1 MMKKNILLI
10 NNYLDELIPNPICEL
25 NYQKDYELVIAVM
38 LSAQTTD
45 KGVNKV
51 TSILFKKYNSL
62 EKLAGSN
69 IEDIKEIIKPIG
81 NYNKKANNI
90 IEISK
95 ILINKYKK
103 QVPKTYEELEVLPGI
118 GRKSANV
125 VRSEIYKIPSFA
137 VDTHVIRVTNRL
149 GLVKTKDPVII
160 EKELEK
166 IFKKRDW
173 IRKHQQLVLFGR
185 YYCKAKNPD
194 CQNCKLLNICLKK
207 DWRFQSFLILL

>member
-25 NYQKDYELVIAVM
+25 NYQKAYELVIAVM

-51 TSILFKKYNSL
+51 TSILFQKYNSL
-62 EKLAGSN
+62 EKLASSN

-103 QVPKTYEELEVLPGI
+103 QIPKTYEELEVLPGI

-125 VRSEIYKIPSFA
+125 IRSEIYKIPSFA

-166 IFKKRDW
+166 IFKKSDW

-207 DWRFQSFLILL
+207 D

>member
-51 TSILFKKYNSL
+51 TSILFQKYNSL
-62 EKLAGSN
+62 EKLASSN

-103 QVPKTYEELEVLPGI
+103 QIPKTYEELEVLPGI

-125 VRSEIYKIPSFA
+125 IRSEIYKIPSFA

-166 IFKKRDW
+166 IFKKSDW

-194 CQNCKLLNICLKK
+194 CKNCKLMNICLKK
-207 DWRFQSFLILL
+207 D

>member
-51 TSILFKKYNSL
+51 TSILFQKYNSL
-62 EKLAGSN
+62 EKLASSN

-103 QVPKTYEELEVLPGI
+103 QVPKTYEELEILPGI

-125 VRSEIYKIPSFA
+125 IRSEIYKIPSFA

-166 IFKKRDW
+166 IFKKSDW

-185 YYCKAKNPD
+185 YYCKAKNPN

-207 DWRFQSFLILL
+207 D

>member
-51 TSILFKKYNSL
+51 TSILFQKYNSL
-62 EKLAGSN
+62 EKLASSN

-103 QVPKTYEELEVLPGI
+103 QVPKTYEELEILPGI
-118 GRKSANV
+118 GRKAANV
-125 VRSEIYKIPSFA
+125 IRSEIYKIPSFA

-166 IFKKRDW
+166 IFKKSDW

-185 YYCKAKNPD
+185 YYCKAKNPN
-194 CQNCKLLNICLKK
+194 CKNCKLLNICLKK
-207 DWRFQSFLILL
+207 D

>member
-62 EKLAGSN
+62 EKLASSN

-95 ILINKYKK
+95 ILINKYNK

-125 VRSEIYKIPSFA
+125 IRSEIYKIPSFA

-194 CQNCKLLNICLKK
+194 CKNCKLMNICLKK
-207 DWRFQSFLILL
+207 D

>member
-95 ILINKYKK
+95 ILINKYNK
-103 QVPKTYEELEVLPGI
+103 QVPKTYEELEILPGI

-125 VRSEIYKIPSFA
+125 IRSEIYKIPSFA

-166 IFKKRDW
+166 IFKKSDW

-194 CQNCKLLNICLKK
+194 CKNCKLINICLKK
-207 DWRFQSFLILL
+207 D

>member
-51 TSILFKKYNSL
+51 TSILFQKYNSL

-95 ILINKYKK
+95 ILINKYNK
-103 QVPKTYEELEVLPGI
+103 QVPKTYEELEILPGI

-125 VRSEIYKIPSFA
+125 IRSEIYKIPSFA

-166 IFKKRDW
+166 IFKKSDW

-207 DWRFQSFLILL
+207 D

>member
-103 QVPKTYEELEVLPGI
+103 QVPKTYEELEILPGI

-125 VRSEIYKIPSFA
+125 IRSEIYKIPSFA

-166 IFKKRDW
+166 IFKKSDW

-194 CQNCKLLNICLKK
+194 CKNCKLINICLKK
-207 DWRFQSFLILL
+207 D

>member
-51 TSILFKKYNSL
+51 TSILFQKYNSL
-62 EKLAGSN
+62 EKLASSN

-81 NYNKKANNI
+81 NYNKKASNI

-103 QVPKTYEELEVLPGI
+103 QVPKTYEELEILPGI

-125 VRSEIYKIPSFA
+125 IRSEIYKIPSFA

-160 EKELEK
+160 EEELEK
-166 IFKKRDW
+166 IFKKSDW

-185 YYCKAKNPD
+185 YYCKAKNPN

-207 DWRFQSFLILL
+207 D

>member
-62 EKLAGSN
+62 EKLASSN

-95 ILINKYKK
+95 ILINKYNK
-103 QVPKTYEELEVLPGI
+103 QVPKTYEELEILPGI

-125 VRSEIYKIPSFA
+125 IRSEIYKIPSFA

-166 IFKKRDW
+166 IFKKSDW

-194 CQNCKLLNICLKK
+194 CKNCKLLNICLKK
-207 DWRFQSFLILL
+207 D

>member
-95 ILINKYKK
+95 ILINKYNK
-103 QVPKTYEELEVLPGI
+103 QVPKTYEELEILPGI

-125 VRSEIYKIPSFA
+125 IRSEIYKIPSFA

-207 DWRFQSFLILL
+207 D

>member
-51 TSILFKKYNSL
+51 TSILFQKYNSL

-95 ILINKYKK
+95 ILINKYNK

-125 VRSEIYKIPSFA
+125 IRSEIYKIPSFA

-166 IFKKRDW
+166 IFKKSDW

-207 DWRFQSFLILL
+207 D

>member
-103 QVPKTYEELEVLPGI
+103 QVPKTYEELEILPGI

-125 VRSEIYKIPSFA
+125 IRSEIYKIPSFA

-207 DWRFQSFLILL
+207 D

>member
-62 EKLAGSN
+62 EKLASSN

-125 VRSEIYKIPSFA
+125 IRSEIYKIPSFA

-166 IFKKRDW
+166 IFKKSDW

-207 DWRFQSFLILL
+207 D

>member
-10 NNYLDELIPNPICEL
+10 NNYLEELIPNPICEL

-125 VRSEIYKIPSFA
+125 IRSEIYKIPSFA

-185 YYCKAKNPD
+185 YYCKAKNPN
-194 CQNCKLLNICLKK
+194 CKNCKLLNICLKK
-207 DWRFQSFLILL
+207 D

>member
-51 TSILFKKYNSL
+51 TSILFPKYNSL
-62 EKLAGSN
+62 EKLASSN

-103 QVPKTYEELEVLPGI
+103 QVPKTYEELEILPGI

-125 VRSEIYKIPSFA
+125 IRSEIYKIPSFA

-194 CQNCKLLNICLKK
+194 CKNCKLINICLKK
-207 DWRFQSFLILL
+207 D

>member
-51 TSILFKKYNSL
+51 TSILFQKYNSL
-62 EKLAGSN
+62 EKLASSN

-95 ILINKYKK
+95 ILINKYNK
-103 QVPKTYEELEVLPGI
+103 QVPKTYEELEILPGI

-125 VRSEIYKIPSFA
+125 IRSEIYKIPSFA

-207 DWRFQSFLILL
+207 D

>member
-62 EKLAGSN
+62 EKLASSN

-103 QVPKTYEELEVLPGI
+103 QVPKTYEELEILPGI

-125 VRSEIYKIPSFA
+125 IRSEIYKIPSFA

-166 IFKKRDW
+166 IFKKSDW

-207 DWRFQSFLILL
+207 D

>member
-51 TSILFKKYNSL
+51 TSILFQKYNSL
-62 EKLAGSN
+62 EKLASSN

-125 VRSEIYKIPSFA
+125 IRSEIYKIPSFA

-166 IFKKRDW
+166 IFKKSDW

-194 CQNCKLLNICLKK
+194 CKNCKLINICLKK
-207 DWRFQSFLILL
+207 D

>member
-51 TSILFKKYNSL
+51 TSILFPKYNSL

-103 QVPKTYEELEVLPGI
+103 QVPKTYEELEILPGI

-125 VRSEIYKIPSFA
+125 IRSEIYKIPSFA

-194 CQNCKLLNICLKK
+194 CKNCKLLNICLKK
-207 DWRFQSFLILL
+207 D

>member
-10 NNYLDELIPNPICEL
+10 NNYLEELIPNPICEL

-95 ILINKYKK
+95 ILINKYNK

-125 VRSEIYKIPSFA
+125 IRSEIYKIPSFA

-166 IFKKRDW
+166 IFKKSDW

-207 DWRFQSFLILL
+207 D

>member
-95 ILINKYKK
+95 ILINKYNKL
-103 QVPKTYEELEVLPGI
+103 VPKTYEELEILPGI

-207 DWRFQSFLILL
+207 D

>member
-103 QVPKTYEELEVLPGI
+103 QVPKTYEELEILPGI

-207 DWRFQSFLILL
+207 D

>member
-62 EKLAGSN
+62 EKLASSN

-81 NYNKKANNI
+81 NYNKKASNI

-95 ILINKYKK
+95 ILINKYNKV
-103 QVPKTYEELEVLPGI
+103 VPKTYEELEVLPGI

-125 VRSEIYKIPSFA
+125 IRSEIYKIPSFA

-166 IFKKRDW
+166 IFKKSDW

-194 CQNCKLLNICLKK
+194 CQNCKLMNICLKK
-207 DWRFQSFLILL
+207 D

>member
-10 NNYLDELIPNPICEL
+10 NNYLEELIPNPICEL

-51 TSILFKKYNSL
+51 TSILFQKYNSL
-62 EKLAGSN
+62 EKLASSN

-95 ILINKYKK
+95 ILINKYNK
-103 QVPKTYEELEVLPGI
+103 QVPKTYEELEILPGI

-125 VRSEIYKIPSFA
+125 IRSEIYKIPSFA

-166 IFKKRDW
+166 IFKKKDW

-194 CQNCKLLNICLKK
+194 CKNCKLINICLKK
-207 DWRFQSFLILL
+207 D